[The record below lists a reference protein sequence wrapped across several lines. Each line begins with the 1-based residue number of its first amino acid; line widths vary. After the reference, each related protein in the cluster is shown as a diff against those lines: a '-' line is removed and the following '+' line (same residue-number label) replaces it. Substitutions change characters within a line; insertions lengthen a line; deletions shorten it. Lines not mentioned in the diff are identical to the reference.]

1 MSFKSIWNNRF
12 HKVHKETP
20 PQVTVKRQ
28 RQIRQTYERNLQA
41 ITFAEAG
48 AHDLARQILTEPDLE
63 PPKILVVSSLT
74 VFSPA
79 VIDYAIRL
87 AGSIACQVVAV
98 NVFTDLWSKEERRTV
113 FDNLRWEMF
122 SQQAADAVA
131 HFRFKAEKCGISFRQ
146 IIQHGPLKKA
156 MRQIETEIK
165 RIRFIVTTPEI
176 DADEMNQKTGTPVFS
191 FRLSE
196 S

>member
-1 MSFKSIWNNRF
+1 MSFKSLWNNRF
-12 HKVHKETP
+12 HKARKETS
-20 PQVTVKRQ
+20 PQVAVKRQ

-41 ITFAEAG
+41 ITFAEAD

-63 PPKILVVSSLT
+63 SPKILVVSSLT
-74 VFSPA
+74 AFSP
-79 VIDYAIRL
+79 VIVDYAIRL

-98 NVFTDLWSKEERRTV
+98 NVFTDLWSKEEHRTV
-113 FDNLRWEMF
+113 FDNLRWEVF
-122 SQQAADAVA
+122 SQQAADAVTP
-131 HFRFKAEKCGISFRQ
+131 FRFKAEKGGIPFRH
-146 IIQHGPLKKA
+146 IIQHGPLKQV

-165 RIRFIVTTPEI
+165 RIRFIVTAPEI
-176 DADEMNQKTGTPVFS
+176 AADEMDQKAGTPVFS